1 MKICLWPCTKQNLCM
16 SAYLV
21 GNSHSCIVKWLQ
33 VIWNFHCGSREYSSL
48 ANPCGSCW
56 MRDYVGIKVVIFR
69 DGTIR
74 IYMIS
79 RVTIWGKSNSAGWSV
94 VPLESTVTFIIE
106 FVHGVDCVWSVVL
119 HRVGVNHLER
129 ETFGWWKS
137 RVRIT
142 GMNPSTREASRE
154 IQNV

>member
-1 MKICLWPCTKQNLCM
+1 
-16 SAYLV
+16 
-21 GNSHSCIVKWLQ
+21 
-33 VIWNFHCGSREYSSL
+33 
-48 ANPCGSCW
+48 
-56 MRDYVGIKVVIFR
+56 
-69 DGTIR
+69 
-74 IYMIS
+74 
-79 RVTIWGKSNSAGWSV
+79 V